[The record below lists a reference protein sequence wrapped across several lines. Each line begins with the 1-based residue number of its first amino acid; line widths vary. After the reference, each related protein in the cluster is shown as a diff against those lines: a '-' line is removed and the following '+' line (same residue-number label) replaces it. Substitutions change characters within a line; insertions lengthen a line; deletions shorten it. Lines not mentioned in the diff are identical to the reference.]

1 MAPQM
6 YIPVV
11 DLGPGSQV
19 EDEVLEYISM
29 PQGMYTHSTPIL
41 PEPEELDTLPGARQA
56 LQDLLQIL
64 HACNRGEVT
73 QSLDLSGLEA
83 GDRTLL
89 DQLLGEGEVS
99 VRVVVQPPL
108 RIQESIFAGVWR
120 IYGEGHDYVEV
131 GAAPMQLR
139 TTAHAAARPAAF
151 DLPPQLPPGVMNAPA
166 ILTEVEDQTRRW
178 QTGSPAHVINLTLL
192 PLSEQDIAFLDAY
205 LPVGPVRALA
215 RGYGNCRISS
225 TLVHNCWRV
234 TYFNSQDAQILD
246 TIEITDLPEVICA
259 APEDLSDSLERFED
273 VIQWFEGQ

>member
-6 YIPVV
+6 YIPLV

-19 EDEVLEYISM
+19 EEEVLEYISM
-29 PQGMYTHSTPIL
+29 PQGMYTHSAPIL
-41 PEPEELDTLPGARQA
+41 PEPEELNELPGARQA
-56 LQDLLQIL
+56 LQDLLQRL
-64 HACNRGEVT
+64 HACNRGEAT
-73 QSLDLSGLEA
+73 ESLDLSGLEV

-99 VRVVVQPPL
+99 IMLVVEPPL

-120 IYGEGHDYVEV
+120 LYGVGHDHVEV
-131 GAAPMQLR
+131 GAAPAQLR
-139 TTAHAAARPAAF
+139 SVARAAARPASF
-151 DLPPQLPPGVMNAPA
+151 DLPTPMPLGVMNAPA
-166 ILTEVEDQTRRW
+166 ILTEIEDQTQRW
-178 QTGSPAHVINLTLL
+178 QPGSPAHVINLTLL
-192 PLSEQDIAFLDAY
+192 PLSEQDIAFLDAC

>member
-6 YIPVV
+6 YIPLV

-19 EDEVLEYISM
+19 EEEVLEYISM
-29 PQGMYTHSTPIL
+29 PQGMYTHSAPIL
-41 PEPEELDTLPGARQA
+41 PEPEELDELPGARQA
-56 LQDLLQIL
+56 LQDLLHRL
-64 HACNRGEVT
+64 YACNRGEAT
-73 QSLDLSGLEA
+73 ESLDLSGLEV

-99 VRVVVQPPL
+99 IMLVVEPPL

-120 IYGEGHDYVEV
+120 LYGEGQDYVEV
-131 GAAPMQLR
+131 GAAPAQLR
-139 TTAHAAARPAAF
+139 SVARNAAQPAAF
-151 DLPPQLPPGVMNAPA
+151 DIRSALPMGVMNAPA
-166 ILTEVEDQTRRW
+166 ILTEIEDQTQHW
-178 QTGSPAHVINLTLL
+178 QPGSPAHVINLTLL
-192 PLSEQDIAFLDAY
+192 PLSEQDIGFLDVC

-225 TLVHNCWRV
+225 TLIHNCWRV
-234 TYFNSQDAQILD
+234 TYFNSQDALILD